1 MPVVALV
8 ARGLD
13 FRTSGPRVRVEGA
26 ERFRTIPEGGLGQMR
41 RGARVPVAFLSYAGS
56 QRPEAHRIRGAL
68 EQRGIAVIMD
78 ANFPIGEAILVNIGN
93 AALSSDV
100 VVALISSE
108 YLDRHW
114 TEVEVSTAIAT
125 SDVRFL
131 PLLHEGA
138 QPAPST
144 DRGRSIWGVLSARS
158 YMPIDYSEDAF
169 NRLADEIKRVARA
182 DTSPVDLLGDAGHA
196 EGLAVAL
203 LYDWEDGNLVDDAAQ
218 KCATAGIAVEN
229 IGSAGVP
236 LPGDLAESADI
247 LILWTWAAKASP
259 DIGDAIMNAV
269 AAKRQ
274 VIYLVQPEGPP
285 APGSAR
291 VLTFGALAAAPD
303 RPSVRPEVRWSRDKP
318 QLRLQVEKSVELNS
332 NVPFHLIGDKFCAS
346 RESAAAAANAYE
358 MGVNQFKV
366 FDETRLEAVLG
377 HAAAQRFR
385 GDWQQAAE
393 LLAREPLPDSD
404 VPPQPSALA
413 VAAERLS
420 LEFELGRMS
429 DITSRATTVLQRALA
444 AGEWPLIIAAHRQL
458 GMIREE
464 RGDYRLARDHLDRAS
479 HYAED
484 LLDTPS
490 LAERLT
496 TNQAR
501 RALRADSLRELASVE
516 WRDGDVELARDHLDQ
531 ASDVL
536 DPVRDNPAAGYLLS
550 VIAAQRGRIAYAN
563 DHDYETARNML
574 RQSYQDLQKYD
585 NPVRLANVLESL
597 VQLEMDFI
605 RGDDEAIAALRP
617 TLEKVRRV
625 RHVRGHDYMIAKTT
639 RALGDL
645 EFALGNY
652 EAAKDQYIEARDEF
666 NRLGK
671 HPETATT
678 LRYLSRCLSR
688 LGDSEGAIE
697 MLVWALEQLQEPDH
711 HATLA
716 EIRSEM
722 ARLRHRRPAPDQIT
736 NQTEMTE
743 VGEFAV
749 HEWIAGDLLK
759 SRLVT
764 ADHVI
769 VGVGDD
775 GAVLRP
781 GADEDLVLTTDSVP
795 PSLLTDDSQ
804 QAASYAARFGVVTA
818 LADVIAMGAEPTAVL
833 LNLHLRRTTTASWT
847 RAFLESSAQES
858 ARYGAVVVGG
868 DLRER
873 GQKVLTVTGVGRI
886 RQGRAITRAGAKS
899 GDIVALTLSS
909 SPGQE
914 FIGLGTRWALEL
926 ARHLSGAEASLLAA
940 LAHRDAIFT
949 DLGLPHQVMRAI
961 AGAGLAT
968 SAIDTSDGLLA
979 CAELIGNASN
989 VGIEFFPEEIGR
1001 LINADVSELARRLA
1015 IAPFIFAFAAGY
1027 DWEVMLTVPGSRD
1040 AELRALSDS
1049 AAASS
1054 NQRVAVIGRV
1064 VQRQPWAADGVRL
1077 RVPGGRPVHL
1087 PYFTGEKFLPQPYL
1101 LRARGWLEFAKQS
1114 TRRIPSEVSGMSR
1127 E

>member
-1 MPVVALV
+1 
-8 ARGLD
+8 
-13 FRTSGPRVRVEGA
+13 
-26 ERFRTIPEGGLGQMR
+26 MR
-41 RGARVPVAFLSYAGS
+41 RGAPVPVVFLSYAGP
-56 QRPEAHRIRGAL
+56 QRPEAQQIRGAL
-68 EQRGIAVIMD
+68 EQRGITVIMD
-78 ANFPIGEAILVNIGN
+78 SNFAIGEAIVVNIGN
-93 AALSSDV
+93 ATIKSDV
-100 VVALISSE
+100 VVALLSSE
-108 YLDRHW
+108 YLDREW
-114 TEVEVSTAIAT
+114 TELEVSTAIAN
-125 SDVRFL
+125 SDVKFL
-131 PLLHEGA
+131 PLLPEGA
-138 QPAPST
+138 RPAPST
-144 DRGRSIWGVLSARS
+144 DHGQSLWSVLRGRS
-158 YMPIDYSEDAF
+158 YMPIDFSEDAF
-169 NRLADEIKRVARA
+169 NRLANEIERVARA
-182 DTSPVDLLGDAGHA
+182 DTSPIHLLSDNEHA

-203 LYDWEDGNLVDDAAQ
+203 VYDWEDGDLIDDAAQ
-218 KCATAGIAVEN
+218 KCSSAGIAVEH

-236 LPGDLAESADI
+236 LSGDLGASVEI

-259 DIGDAIMNAV
+259 EVAAAIIKAV

-274 VIYLVQPEGPP
+274 VIYLTQPECPP

-291 VLTFGALAAAPD
+291 VLTFGALATATE
-303 RPSVRPEVRWSRDKP
+303 RPSVRPEVRWIRDKP

-332 NVPFHLIGDKFCAS
+332 KVPFHLIGDKFCAG
-346 RESAAAAANAYE
+346 RESAAAAADAYE
-358 MGVNQFKV
+358 MAVNQFKV

-393 LLAREPLPDSD
+393 LLARERLPDSD
-404 VPPQPSALA
+404 VPPQPNALA
-413 VAAERLS
+413 VAADRLS
-420 LEFELGRMS
+420 LDFELGRMN
-429 DITSRATTVLQRALA
+429 DITSRATTILSQALA

-464 RGDYRLARDHLDRAS
+464 RGDYRLARDHLDRAC

-484 LLDTPS
+484 LLDTLS

-496 TNQAR
+496 TDQAR
-501 RALRADSLRELASVE
+501 RALRADCLRELASVE
-516 WRDGDVELARDHLDQ
+516 WRDGDAELARDHLDQ

-536 DPVRDNPAAGYLLS
+536 DPVRDNPAADYLLS
-550 VIAAQRGRIAYAN
+550 VIAAQRGRITYSN
-563 DHDYETARNML
+563 DHDYDTARNML
-574 RQSYQDLQKYD
+574 RQSYRDLQKYD

-597 VQLEMDFI
+597 VQLEMDLI
-605 RGDDEAIAALRP
+605 RGDDDAIAALRP

-625 RHVRGHDYMIAKTT
+625 RRVRGHHYMIAKTT

-652 EAAKDQYIEARDEF
+652 EAAKDQYIEACDEF

-688 LGDSEGAIE
+688 LGDSAGAIE
-697 MLVWALEQLQEPDH
+697 MLGWALEQLQEPDH

-722 ARLRHRRPAPDQIT
+722 ARLRHRRLAQDQIT

-749 HEWIAGDLLK
+749 HDWIAGDLLK
-759 SRLVT
+759 SRLVN

-781 GADEDLVLTTDSVP
+781 GTDEDLVLTTDSVP

-804 QAASYAARFGVVTA
+804 QAAAYAARFGVVTA

-833 LNLHLRRTTTASWT
+833 LNLHLRRTTTASWART
-847 RAFLESSAQES
+847 FLESSAQES

-873 GQKVLTVTGVGRI
+873 GQKALTVTGVGRI
-886 RQGRAITRAGAKS
+886 QQGRAITRGGARAG
-899 GDIVALTLSS
+899 DLVALTLSS

-926 ARHLSGAEASLLAA
+926 ARHLSGAEASLLTA
-940 LAHRDAIFT
+940 LARRDAIFA

-961 AGAGLAT
+961 ADAGLAT

-979 CAELIGNASN
+979 CAELIGSASD
-989 VGIEFFPEEIGR
+989 VGIEFFPQEIGR
-1001 LINADVSELARRLA
+1001 LINADVSELANRLA

-1027 DWEVMLTVPGSRD
+1027 DWEVMLTIPGSRET
-1040 AELRALSDS
+1040 ELRELSHS
-1049 AAASS
+1049 VEASS

-1064 VQRQPWAADGVRL
+1064 VQRQPWSAEGVRL
-1077 RVPGGRPVHL
+1077 RVPDGRPVEL

-1114 TRRIPSEVSGMSR
+1114 TRRIPNEVSGMSR